1 MIEMLAL
8 TQIFLARQKAEQQKA
23 EQKKTEQ
30 E

>member
-23 EQKKTEQ
+23 EQKKADQ
-30 E
+30 Q